1 MRILNK
7 CTNHACM
14 NESIWKNPYG
24 EMQRKRNQAWAL
36 NRYAII
42 TIPGCTVSSLEPE
55 SSIVAIYIKEP
66 SWITPNDLHFP
77 TIKPLLY

>member
-24 EMQRKRNQAWAL
+24 EMPQRDAA
-36 NRYAII
+36 
-42 TIPGCTVSSLEPE
+42 
-55 SSIVAIYIKEP
+55 
-66 SWITPNDLHFP
+66 
-77 TIKPLLY
+77 